1 MGNPLL
7 DFCKQK
13 LQVVE
18 EVSVFKT
25 VAKAVKLAK
34 AIYLGPNDLT
44 DKDEMYSLLQLN
56 TNYLSKDNEEISL
69 PAVTSEGKTTLNELK
84 GNALF
89 TWKTSKLGPHKQNQQ
104 LRNCPPTKKFKSNK
118 TFVSK
123 LKSKDDEDATEE
135 NKFIDPV
142 PSDNVKGHDGGTLSI
157 GQWVAV
163 AYNEGFYI
171 GQVTSINFRLLDSA
185 EEVDVNFLTK
195 SKAGET
201 YKWPKRKDTDN
212 VSTTYIFCSTPIVQK
227 VGTNFVLSNKNNIAK
242 QYDSYKKT
250 YMIQ

>member
-1 MGNPLL
+1 MNFPL
-7 DFCKQK
+7 C
-13 LQVVE
+13 
-18 EVSVFKT
+18 
-25 VAKAVKLAK
+25 
-34 AIYLGPNDLT
+34 
-44 DKDEMYSLLQLN
+44 LL
-56 TNYLSKDNEEISL
+56 
-69 PAVTSEGKTTLNELK
+69 LK
-84 GNALF
+84 GAHSNPN
-89 TWKTSKLGPHKQNQQ
+89 TRNKSIQNWF
-104 LRNCPPTKKFKSNK
+104 L
-118 TFVSK
+118 TFS
-123 LKSKDDEDATEE
+123 DDLQ
-135 NKFIDPV
+135 
-142 PSDNVKGHDGGTLSI
+142 GHDGGTLSI

-171 GQVTSINFRLLDSA
+171 GQITSINFRLLDSA
-185 EEVDVNFLTK
+185 EEVDVKFLTK